1 MYGIPEAGRLA
12 NELLTERLKTFGYIE
27 RVHNPAYWKHMW
39 KPIKWTLIVN
49 DLGVQYTDK
58 QYITELL
65 KIMSKWYVCKIDW
78 EG

>member
-27 RVHNPAYWKHMW
+27 CVHTPAYWKHMW

-65 KIMSKWYVCKIDW
+65 KIMFKWYVCKIDC